1 MRSWIDVAT
10 DRTIGIVAVQ
20 ARQLPAIGIVL
31 LMLAVLGALAGCSK
45 PTSPAPSLT
54 DANPAVIISPN
65 DSREYDLIELGNGLE
80 VMLVSDPTAEKSAA
94 ALSVGLGA
102 SSDPIDYPGMA
113 HYLEHMLF
121 MGSAQFPEPDG
132 FMAFTAEHGGMT
144 NAYTGLDITN
154 YMMMVE
160 NEAFPEALD
169 RFASFFTD
177 PLLDPTYIDKEKN
190 AVNAEWSMRREQDF
204 RITYRLSRKLLGDHP
219 ANRFQIGN
227 LESLADKTEGGLH
240 AATVA
245 FFEQYYSANLMKASV
260 IGNAPLAELKALAEA
275 HFGEIPNKEAIRPKT
290 TAEIDFAVAGAK
302 RIRYAPQDDTRELR
316 LGFIIDDNSQL
327 YDTKPSEYL
336 AYILA
341 SEMPDTPAVRLR
353 DLGWASSLVVSADPS
368 RYGNYGLFTFSVQLT
383 PEGLSHRDDI
393 TAMLLGYIEM
403 LREQGVDDRY
413 AHEFGTS
420 LQNRFRFLEKMDD
433 FTYAHELTR
442 AMQTYPAQFAI
453 EAPYR
458 FTGFDQEGV
467 EAVLAQLVPAR
478 LHVWEIDQ
486 AQPVSESLYF
496 YDGQYAVEPL
506 ILPEATVLKE
516 QATQYALAMPAQ
528 NRLLPEEFQLV
539 ATDSAPTLVIDEPG
553 LSVWLQGSE
562 AFADLPRGYAQIYLN
577 SGLRQ
582 QDAEAALVLLLWSDL
597 YNLDQTALMNEA
609 GIAGMG
615 LNIGLDQGLRLS
627 VSGFTDKQPELIAA
641 ALSGLRI
648 DPTKQALDQA
658 IDRFVR
664 GLENR
669 KREMPVRQLGRTLS
683 AMTRTGFYDESSL
696 LKAVSALT
704 PARFT
709 EVIDS
714 LLNTALVRV
723 YLFGN
728 YDEAF
733 AATLAQ
739 TLRNALPAERQASST
754 VVRERVFAP
763 SPGQTL
769 VRNVDVPVED
779 LGMMLLY
786 AAPEASVSA
795 EAAGLVLGSHLRNR
809 AFDTLRT
816 EEQLGYAAGGLT
828 TTLQDHPMIGF
839 YIQTPVKTPVDMLTR
854 FEAFTTEYGAMLDAM
869 TAEQFANLKSGALT
883 QLTEPPTNLADEAGP
898 YIGDWSRERY
908 DFGTRGALIAA
919 VEAVTLEDIQSHYR
933 QTVLVDSPSRIL
945 VQLRGQRWQE
955 EPFASIDGALE
966 IDSVEAFHQAMPL
979 QPLN

>member
-1 MRSWIDVAT
+1 M
-10 DRTIGIVAVQ
+10 
-20 ARQLPAIGIVL
+20 
-31 LMLAVLGALAGCSK
+31 
-45 PTSPAPSLT
+45 
-54 DANPAVIISPN
+54 
-65 DSREYDLIELGNGLE
+65 
-80 VMLVSDPTAEKSAA
+80 
-94 ALSVGLGA
+94 
-102 SSDPIDYPGMA
+102 
-113 HYLEHMLF
+113 
-121 MGSAQFPEPDG
+121 
-132 FMAFTAEHGGMT
+132 
-144 NAYTGLDITN
+144 
-154 YMMMVE
+154 
-160 NEAFPEALD
+160 
-169 RFASFFTD
+169 
-177 PLLDPTYIDKEKN
+177 
-190 AVNAEWSMRREQDF
+190 
-204 RITYRLSRKLLGDHP
+204 
-219 ANRFQIGN
+219 
-227 LESLADKTEGGLH
+227 
-240 AATVA
+240 
-245 FFEQYYSANLMKASV
+245 
-260 IGNAPLAELKALAEA
+260 
-275 HFGEIPNKEAIRPKT
+275 
-290 TAEIDFAVAGAK
+290 
-302 RIRYAPQDDTRELR
+302 
-316 LGFIIDDNSQL
+316 
-327 YDTKPSEYL
+327 
-336 AYILA
+336 
-341 SEMPDTPAVRLR
+341 
-353 DLGWASSLVVSADPS
+353 
-368 RYGNYGLFTFSVQLT
+368 
-383 PEGLSHRDDI
+383 
-393 TAMLLGYIEM
+393 
-403 LREQGVDDRY
+403 
-413 AHEFGTS
+413 
-420 LQNRFRFLEKMDD
+420 
-433 FTYAHELTR
+433 
-442 AMQTYPAQFAI
+442 
-453 EAPYR
+453 
-458 FTGFDQEGV
+458 
-467 EAVLAQLVPAR
+467 
-478 LHVWEIDQ
+478 
-486 AQPVSESLYF
+486 
-496 YDGQYAVEPL
+496 
-506 ILPEATVLKE
+506 
-516 QATQYALAMPAQ
+516 
-528 NRLLPEEFQLV
+528 
-539 ATDSAPTLVIDEPG
+539 
-553 LSVWLQGSE
+553 
-562 AFADLPRGYAQIYLN
+562 
-577 SGLRQ
+577 
-582 QDAEAALVLLLWSDL
+582 VLLLWSDL

-669 KREMPVRQLGRTLS
+669 KREMPVRQLGSTLS
-683 AMTRTGFYDESSL
+683 ELTRPGFYDESSL

-739 TLRNALPAERQASST
+739 TLRNALPADRQASST

-763 SPGQTL
+763 SPGETL

-786 AAPEASVSA
+786 AAPKASVSA

-919 VEAVTLEDIQSHYR
+919 VEGVTLEDIQSHYR
-933 QTVLVDSPSRIL
+933 QTVLGDSPSRIL

>member
-45 PTSPAPSLT
+45 PPSPAPSLA
-54 DANPAVIISPN
+54 DANPAVITSPN

-275 HFGEIPNKEAIRPKT
+275 HFGEIPNKEAVRPKT
-290 TAEIDFAVAGAK
+290 TAAIDFAVAGAK

-316 LGFIIDDNSQL
+316 LDFIIDDNSQL

-506 ILPEATVLKE
+506 TLPEATVLKE

-739 TLRNALPAERQASST
+739 SLRNALPAERLASST
-754 VVRERVFAP
+754 VARERVFAP

-839 YIQTPVKTPVDMLTR
+839 YIQTPVKTPVDMLMR

-933 QTVLVDSPSRIL
+933 QTVLGDSPSRIL
-945 VQLRGQRWQE
+945 VQLRGQRWKE
-955 EPFASIDGALE
+955 EPFASIAGALE